1 MSNQKKYHAAI
12 EIKTLTL
19 SYLKN
24 MIKLK
29 ECIVRSEEDEFICVY
44 NNVIN
49 FCQELFDFS
58 AELAKK
64 EKPPEIIGSM
74 DRGINDFINW
84 DKGGGCGGGD
94 CGSCGSGGCSP

>member
-1 MSNQKKYHAAI
+1 MPNQKKYHAAI

-19 SYLKN
+19 SYLRN

-29 ECIVRSEEDEFICVY
+29 ECIMNSEEDEFICVY

-64 EKPPEIIGSM
+64 EKPPEITASF
-74 DRGINDFINW
+74 DRGINDFIDW
-84 DKGGGCGGGD
+84 GKGSCGGGD
-94 CGSCGSGGCSP
+94 CGNCGGGCSP